1 MKILMLLENNF
12 PPDTRVEN
20 EINAL
25 LAAGHEV
32 HMACTKTRRNTT
44 EKGFGQVVFHRL
56 VLNEFQRKSSVGALV
71 FPLYFRIWRKHVR
84 SLFRKYHF
92 DVIHIHDLQLARIGT
107 DMKKEFGAK
116 FILDLHENWPA
127 LLDLSEHTHSFLG
140 RMLFSLKQWQEYER
154 KYVNLA
160 DEVIVVVEESA
171 DRIAS
176 LGVSKER
183 IHIVSNTLNM
193 DEFDFEMDAV
203 PHSKMIFTYGGGVTR
218 HRGLQYVLAAA
229 ARVRSDDFEIRIVGS
244 GRYLENLKEQ
254 AKELTLGDK
263 VRFYGWQDRKELL
276 KILSESD
283 IALIPHIKS
292 AHTDST
298 IPHKLFQYL
307 YAEKPILASN
317 CDPIERIVHETR
329 GGFIYRYDD
338 VEQLADIMEKVIPKE
353 YPLGDFAKGKSFVTD
368 KYNWDVDKGQLQEL
382 YRHLEKPVSNQ

>member
-25 LAAGHEV
+25 LEAGHEV
-32 HMACTKTRRNTT
+32 HLACTKTKRDTS
-44 EKGFGQVVFHRL
+44 EKSFEQLVFHRL
-56 VLNEFQRKSSVGALV
+56 ELNEIQRKSSVGALV
-71 FPLYFRIWRKHVR
+71 FPLYFSIWRKHVKR
-84 SLFRKYHF
+84 LFRKHHF
-92 DVIHIHDLQLARIGT
+92 DVVHIHDLQLARIGYE
-107 DMKKEFGAK
+107 MKKEFGAK

-140 RMLFSLKQWQEYER
+140 RILFSLESWKNYER

-160 DEVIVVVEESA
+160 DEVIVVVEESKA
-171 DRIAS
+171 RIAA
-176 LGVSKER
+176 LGVSKDR

-193 DEFDFEMDAV
+193 EEFDFEVDST
-203 PHSKMIFTYGGGVTR
+203 PQSKMIFTYGGGVTR
-218 HRGLQYVLAAA
+218 HRGLQYVLEAAA
-229 ARVRSDDFEIRIVGS
+229 KVTSDDFEIRIVGS

-254 AKELTLGDK
+254 AKQLALGDK
-263 VRFYGWQDRKELL
+263 VRFYGWQDRQKLL

-298 IPHKLFQYL
+298 IPHKLFQYM

-317 CDPIERIVHETR
+317 CAPIERIVSATNS
-329 GGFIYRYDD
+329 GWIYEFSNVD
-338 VEQLADIMEKVIPKE
+338 QLASIIEKIVRKE
-353 YPLGDFAKGKSFVTD
+353 YNLEDYKKGKDYVVSD
-368 KYNWDVDKGQLQEL
+368 YNWGNDKKTLKEL
-382 YRHLEKPVSNQ
+382 YEKQ